1 MKYRKLGKSGL
12 SVSAL
17 TLGMMSYG
25 NSKWQPWVL
34 DKSEG
39 RKFVK
44 QALDH
49 GINFFDTADFYSIG
63 ASEESLADAMNGL
76 CKREELVISTKVG
89 LPMDK
94 SPNGRG
100 SSRKHIRESVHASL
114 KRLDTDYIDMYM
126 LHVWDGATPIE
137 ESVDTLEDL
146 IREGKILY
154 TGASN
159 FLAWQLAHAQY
170 SSKSRG
176 GRGFTTMQ
184 LQYNLVYREEER
196 DLLPFCNLEGLG
208 VMVFSPLARG
218 WLVNGD
224 TAASSLTE
232 RERVRTQQDAKAKF
246 LYGSTADHIVRDRL
260 LQLADRRGIPPG
272 RIGLAWLHSRPHVST
287 VIVGALEPRHLDEA
301 VASLD
306 VVLTLDEL
314 KFLEEAYVAGPVKS
328 DGLEQVLK

>member
-17 TLGMMSYG
+17 CLGMMSYG
-25 NSKWQPWVL
+25 KSSWQPWVL

-39 RKFVK
+39 RNFVK
-44 QALDH
+44 QALDA

-63 ASEESLADAMNGL
+63 ASEESLGEAMSGL
-76 CKREELVISTKVG
+76 CRREELVISTKVG

-94 SPNGRG
+94 TPNGRG

-114 KRLDTDYIDMYM
+114 KRLGTDYIDLYM

-146 IREGKILY
+146 TREGKILY
-154 TGASN
+154 SGASN
-159 FLAWQLAHAQY
+159 FMAWQLAHAQY
-170 SSKSRG
+170 KSIARG
-176 GRGFTTMQ
+176 GRGFTAMQ

-196 DLLPFCNLEGLG
+196 DLLPFCNLEGMG

-224 TAASSLTE
+224 TAAGSLTE
-232 RERVRTQQDAKAKF
+232 RERIRTQQDAKAKF
-246 LYGSTADHIVRDRL
+246 LYGSSADHVVRDRL
-260 LQLADRRGIPPG
+260 LQLADRRGLPPG
-272 RIGLAWLHSRPHVST
+272 RIGLAWLHSRPQVSS
-287 VIVGALEPRHLDEA
+287 VIVGALEPKHLDEA
-301 VASLD
+301 IASLE
-306 VVLTLDEL
+306 VTLSADEL
-314 KFLEEAYVAGPVKS
+314 KYLEEAYVAGPVKS